1 VHLKIIN
8 IAVLKN
14 VLLKISICYEVLYIY
29 VTNITKTNH
38 LATRAING
46 LMDQDVQNPGPA
58 RAIDGIMD
66 QDVQNP
72 GPARAIDGIMDQ
84 DVQNPGP
91 ARAIDGIMDQDV
103 QNPDP
108 ARSIDGIMDQDVQN
122 PVPDSGKAQICGVV
136 TPVIRIPT
144 THI

>member
-1 VHLKIIN
+1 M
-8 IAVLKN
+8 KN

-38 LATRAING
+38 LATRAIN
-46 LMDQDVQNPGPA
+46 
-58 RAIDGIMD
+58 
-66 QDVQNP
+66 
-72 GPARAIDGIMDQ
+72 GIMDQ

>member
-1 VHLKIIN
+1 MTEKSGSWEKKYKIVHLKIIN

-46 LMDQDVQNPGPA
+46 
-58 RAIDGIMD
+58 IMD

-72 GPARAIDGIMDQ
+72 R
-84 DVQNPGP
+84 
-91 ARAIDGIMDQDV
+91 
-103 QNPDP
+103 P

-144 THI
+144 THIW